1 MPVSNSSASV
11 IILDPSLRGKGGH
24 NLEYVRD
31 VAAVMRSRRWQ
42 VSMFGAA
49 GVELEVPDVVPAIYT
64 PHLGIRRKLRSL
76 LKSKHQ
82 DSAEVEQKKSPALNG
97 ENSTPAAKRP
107 GVLRRLWAF
116 FAYVVAGLTVLPI
129 LQRCQSPSCVFIED
143 CGLRELVFLP
153 FVIRFS
159 RRKISSIHCV
169 FRNIPK
175 VLSSNFVSEL
185 WILHRINKIYSLMPS
200 TFIYV
205 DTTPLQKEYEAKLS
219 LPVSLLPIP
228 FPSHVRSVPKAVS
241 HQPILWIGFMGLARL
256 DKGFGLLPA
265 LMSAMQQ
272 RTGLDW
278 HLDVQ
283 IDLQNA
289 DAQVRSV
296 SQKLHDCALSDN
308 ARVAIHQE
316 SSYDKYAC
324 RYASLDV
331 SLLLYDDERYRYA
344 SSGIFVEAVN
354 FGVPVVV
361 MAGSWAAAQVMQ
373 AHDMGLTVGECVSSV
388 NEAVLAL
395 EKIAANLQ
403 SYKASMSAYRGYWEK
418 HNTWSGLF
426 EVIASNYSGVKNQ

>member
-11 IILDPSLRGKGGH
+11 LILDPSLRRKGGH

-31 VAAVMRSRRWQ
+31 VAAVMRSRGWQ
-42 VSMFGAA
+42 VFIFGAA
-49 GVELEVPDVVPAIYT
+49 GAELEVPDVVPAIYT
-64 PHLGIRRKLRSL
+64 PHLGIRGKLRSL
-76 LKSKHQ
+76 LEIKHQ
-82 DSAEVEQKKSPALNG
+82 GAVEVEPDKPPAING
-97 ENSTPAAKRP
+97 ENSTHAAQRP
-107 GVLRRLWAF
+107 GVLRRLWVF
-116 FAYVVAGLTVLPI
+116 FAYMVAGLTVLPI
-129 LQRCQSPSCVFIED
+129 LQRCQSSSCVFIED

-159 RRKISSIHCV
+159 GRKISSLHCV

-205 DTTPLQKEYEAKLS
+205 DTALLQEEYKVKLS

-228 FPSHVRSVPKAVS
+228 FPSHVSSAPNDVS
-241 HQPILWIGFMGLARL
+241 HQPKFCIGFMGLARL

-272 RTGLDW
+272 QSGLDW

-283 IDLQNA
+283 IDLQST
-289 DAQVRSV
+289 DAQVRSI
-296 SQKLHDCALSDN
+296 SQKLQACALSDN

-316 SSYDKYAC
+316 SSYNKYAC

-361 MAGSWAAAQVMQ
+361 MAGSWAAAKVIG
-373 AHDMGLTVGECVSSV
+373 ARDMGLTVGECVSSV
-388 NEAVLAL
+388 DEAVFAL
-395 EKIAANLQ
+395 KKIAANLQ
-403 SYKASMSAYRGYWEK
+403 SYKADMSAYRCHWEK
-418 HNTWSGLF
+418 HNSWSGLF
-426 EVIASNYSGVKNQ
+426 EIIDSNYSGVKN